1 MTTVPFDS
9 NGPPARSTTT
19 ELGRSLRRSS
29 PRYGER
35 AVEAVLFLAAFVSVL
50 TTIGIIVSLVDG
62 TRDFLAEVSV
72 VDFLTGTTW
81 TPLFANGAFGVLPIV
96 NATLLIT
103 GIGIVV
109 AIPLGLGA
117 ALYLSEYAGPLARK
131 VWKPILEVLAGIP
144 TVVYGFFAL
153 SFVTP
158 NVLRPLL
165 GQEEVGVFNA
175 LSAGLVIGI
184 LIIPIVASLSEDAL
198 SAVPQSMRDGALALG
213 ATRTKVARKVVLPA
227 ALSGV
232 VASFVLALSRGIGET
247 MVAVIA
253 AGSIAQLSADPRD
266 PMQTMTA
273 FIAQAAAGDQPT
285 GSLGYNTLFAVGA
298 LEPRVR
304 ETSEAL
310 HEEHH
315 RRHSRACHLG
325 GVVQGAGG

>member
-1 MTTVPFDS
+1 V
-9 NGPPARSTTT
+9 STTT
-19 ELGRSLRRSS
+19 GTAPPALPSSGELARSILRSK
-29 PRYGER
+29 PRRGER
-35 AVEAVLFLAAFVSVL
+35 IVEIGLLLAAMLSVL
-50 TTIGIIVSLVDG
+50 TTIGIIFSLLEG
-62 TRDFLAEVSV
+62 TLKFFAEVNI
-72 VDFLTGTTW
+72 VDFLTGTVW
-81 TPLFANGAFGVLPIV
+81 TPLFANGSYGVLPILSS
-96 NATLLIT
+96 TLLIT
-103 GIGIVV
+103 AIAMVV

-117 ALYLSEYAGPLARK
+117 ALYLSEYAGQRARK
-131 VWKPILEVLAGIP
+131 ILKPVLEVLAGIP

-158 NVLRPLL
+158 NLLRGLL
-165 GQEEVGVFNA
+165 GLEVGIFNA

-213 ATRTKVARKVVLPA
+213 ATRTNVARKVVLPA

-232 VASFVLALSRGIGET
+232 IASFVLGLSRAIGET

-253 AGSIAQLSADPRD
+253 AGSIAQLTADPRE

-298 LEPRVR
+298 LLFVITLLVNVASIRLVR
-304 ETSEAL
+304 RFREVYE
-310 HEEHH
+310 
-315 RRHSRACHLG
+315 
-325 GVVQGAGG
+325 